1 MRESVA
7 MAPIPWYNAVNK
19 SYRLALQ
26 NLRYEMTKGDLLMN
40 LGEKIKA
47 ARLERHMTQ
56 KDVVGDYITR
66 NMLSK
71 IENGSA
77 TPSVKTLEYL
87 AGALG
92 LPAGYFMNDSNGD
105 ELTPGSVASA
115 RNHFR
120 DGEYEGCVQ
129 VLEGLDMEGGYK
141 DEAMLLLARA
151 KISLSK
157 KAMIDGRYEEAIR
170 LAKEALRH
178 NEDSVYYSAA
188 FRTEAL
194 LLVARCTMELQGDFQ
209 KAMDDY
215 QAAYQD
221 QGLGEFYRITMAEY
235 YIDKG
240 DLENARKEMDSIARL
255 SEATRPAYLMLQ
267 GRMELKDNQFDQ
279 AAKQLEKAEQ
289 LARTTGSN
297 YFMSSLYAMLE
308 QCYREMDDFKKAYH
322 YASMQLQIKE

>member
-1 MRESVA
+1 
-7 MAPIPWYNAVNK
+7 
-19 SYRLALQ
+19 
-26 NLRYEMTKGDLLMN
+26 MN
-40 LGEKIKA
+40 LGEKIKT

-87 AGALG
+87 ASALG
-92 LPAGYFMNDSNGD
+92 LPAGYFMTETNGD
-105 ELTPGSVASA
+105 EFTPGGIASA
-115 RNHFR
+115 RSHFKN
-120 DGEYEGCVQ
+120 GEYEGCIR
-129 VLEGLDMEGGYK
+129 VLESMELDGGYR

-157 KAMIDGRYEEAIR
+157 RAMTDGRYEEAIR
-170 LAKEALRH
+170 LAREAVSH
-178 NEDSVYYSAA
+178 NEETVYQSAA

-194 LLVARCTMELQGDFQ
+194 LLIARCTMELGGDFE

-221 QGLGEFYRITMAEY
+221 QGLGEFYRLTMAEY
-235 YIDKG
+235 YIDQG
-240 DLENARKEMDSIARL
+240 DLPRAKAEMDSIVRL
-255 SEATRPAYLMLQ
+255 SDATKPAYLMLQ
-267 GRMELKDNQFDQ
+267 GRMELKDNQYEQ
-279 AAKQLEKAEQ
+279 AAKQLERAEQ
-289 LARTTGSN
+289 LARNTGSN
-297 YFMSSLYAMLE
+297 FFMSSLYAMLE
-308 QCYREMDDFKKAYH
+308 QCYREMEDFKKAYH

>member
-1 MRESVA
+1 M
-7 MAPIPWYNAVNK
+7 
-19 SYRLALQ
+19 
-26 NLRYEMTKGDLLMN
+26 MN

-47 ARLERHMTQ
+47 ARVERHMTQ

-92 LPAGYFMNDSNGD
+92 LPAGYFMSESTGD
-105 ELTPGSVASA
+105 ELTPGSMASA
-115 RNHFR
+115 RANFKA
-120 DGEYEGCVQ
+120 GEYKGCIQ
-129 VLEGLDMEGGYK
+129 VLEELDMEGGYR

-157 KAMIDGRYEEAIR
+157 RAMTDGRYEEAIR
-170 LAKEALRH
+170 LAKEAIAH
-178 NEDSVYYSAA
+178 NEDTIYQSAA

-194 LLVARCTMELQGDFQ
+194 LLVARCTMELGGDFM

-221 QGLGEFYRITMAEY
+221 QGLGEFYRLTMAEY
-235 YIDKG
+235 YIDQG
-240 DLENARKEMDSIARL
+240 DLEKAKQEMDSIVRL
-255 SEATRPAYLMLQ
+255 SDATKPVYLMLQ
-267 GRMELKDNQFDQ
+267 GRMELKDNQYEQ

-289 LARTTGSN
+289 LARTTGTN
-297 YFMSSLYAMLE
+297 FFMSGLYAMLE

>member
-1 MRESVA
+1 
-7 MAPIPWYNAVNK
+7 
-19 SYRLALQ
+19 
-26 NLRYEMTKGDLLMN
+26 MT

-92 LPAGYFMNDSNGD
+92 LPAGYFMSESGGD
-105 ELTPGSVASA
+105 ELSPGGLVSA
-115 RNHFR
+115 RQHFR
-120 DGEYEGCVQ
+120 DGAYDGCIQ
-129 VLEGLDMEGGYK
+129 VLEELDMDGGYR
-141 DEAMLLLARA
+141 DEALMLLSRA

-157 KAMIDGRYEEAIR
+157 KAMVDGRYEEAIR
-170 LAKEALRH
+170 LAQEAVAH
-178 NEDSVYYSAA
+178 NDESLYVSAA

-194 LLVARCTMELQGDFQ
+194 LLIARCTMELGGNFMR
-209 KAMDDY
+209 ALDDY

-221 QGLGEFYRITMAEY
+221 QGLGEFYRLTMAEY
-235 YIDKG
+235 YIMQGELDSAK
-240 DLENARKEMDSIARL
+240 KEMDSIARL
-255 SEATRPAYLMLQ
+255 SEATKPAYLMLQ
-267 GRMELKDNQFDQ
+267 GQMEIKDNQYEQ

-289 LARTTGSN
+289 LARTTGSS
-297 YFMSSLYAMLE
+297 YFLSSLYAMLE
-308 QCYREMDDFKKAYH
+308 ECYREMEDFKKAYH

>member
-1 MRESVA
+1 
-7 MAPIPWYNAVNK
+7 
-19 SYRLALQ
+19 
-26 NLRYEMTKGDLLMN
+26 MN
-40 LGEKIKA
+40 LGEKIKN

-92 LPAGYFMNDSNGD
+92 LPAGYFMTESNGD
-105 ELTPGSVASA
+105 ELTPGSISDA
-115 RNHFR
+115 RAQFKQGNF
-120 DGEYEGCVQ
+120 DACVQ
-129 VLEGLDMEGGYK
+129 LLEALDMEGGYR
-141 DEAMLLLARA
+141 DEAMLLMARA
-151 KISLSK
+151 KIDLSK
-157 KAMIDGRYEEAIR
+157 KAMAEGRYEEAIR
-170 LAKEALRH
+170 LAQEAISH
-178 NEDSVYYSAA
+178 NDESLYVSTA

-194 LLVARCTMELQGDFQ
+194 LLIARCTMELEGDFL

-215 QAAYQD
+215 QASYQD
-221 QGLGEFYRITMAEY
+221 QGLGEFYHLTMAEY
-235 YIDKG
+235 YIGQG
-240 DLENARKEMDSIARL
+240 DLASAKKEMDSILRL
-255 SEATRPAYLMLQ
+255 SEASKPAYLMLQ
-267 GRMELKDNQFDQ
+267 GNMDLKDSQYEQ

-308 QCYREMDDFKKAYH
+308 QCYREMEDFKKAYH

>member
-1 MRESVA
+1 
-7 MAPIPWYNAVNK
+7 
-19 SYRLALQ
+19 
-26 NLRYEMTKGDLLMN
+26 MN

-87 AGALG
+87 AGVLG

-141 DEAMLLLARA
+141 DEAMLLLAR
-151 KISLSK
+151 
-157 KAMIDGRYEEAIR
+157 
-170 LAKEALRH
+170 
-178 NEDSVYYSAA
+178 
-188 FRTEAL
+188 
-194 LLVARCTMELQGDFQ
+194 
-209 KAMDDY
+209 
-215 QAAYQD
+215 
-221 QGLGEFYRITMAEY
+221 
-235 YIDKG
+235 
-240 DLENARKEMDSIARL
+240 
-255 SEATRPAYLMLQ
+255 
-267 GRMELKDNQFDQ
+267 QF
-279 AAKQLEKAEQ
+279 
-289 LARTTGSN
+289 
-297 YFMSSLYAMLE
+297 
-308 QCYREMDDFKKAYH
+308 
-322 YASMQLQIKE
+322 

>member
-1 MRESVA
+1 
-7 MAPIPWYNAVNK
+7 
-19 SYRLALQ
+19 
-26 NLRYEMTKGDLLMN
+26 MN
-40 LGEKIKA
+40 LGEKIKN

-87 AGALG
+87 ASALG
-92 LPAGYFMNDSNGD
+92 LPAGYFMTESNGD
-105 ELTPGSVASA
+105 ELTPGSISDA
-115 RNHFR
+115 RAQFKQGNF
-120 DGEYEGCVQ
+120 DACVQ
-129 VLEGLDMEGGYK
+129 LLEALDMEGGYR
-141 DEAMLLLARA
+141 DEAMLLMARA
-151 KISLSK
+151 KIGLSK
-157 KAMIDGRYEEAIR
+157 KAMAEGRYEEAIR
-170 LAKEALRH
+170 LAQEAISH
-178 NEDSVYYSAA
+178 NDESLYVSTA

-194 LLVARCTMELQGDFQ
+194 LLIARCTMELEGDFL

-215 QAAYQD
+215 QASYQD
-221 QGLGEFYRITMAEY
+221 QGLGEFYRLTMAEY
-235 YIDKG
+235 YIGQG
-240 DLENARKEMDSIARL
+240 DLASAKKEMDSILRL
-255 SEATRPAYLMLQ
+255 SEASKPAYLMLQ
-267 GRMELKDNQFDQ
+267 GSMDLKDSQYEQ

-308 QCYREMDDFKKAYH
+308 QCYREMEDFKKAYH

>member
-1 MRESVA
+1 
-7 MAPIPWYNAVNK
+7 
-19 SYRLALQ
+19 
-26 NLRYEMTKGDLLMN
+26 MN

-92 LPAGYFMNDSNGD
+92 LPAGYFMTDSNGD

-120 DGEYEGCVQ
+120 NGEYEGCVQ
-129 VLEGLDMEGGYK
+129 VLSGLDMDGGYQ
-141 DEAMLLLARA
+141 DEALLLMARA
-151 KISLSK
+151 KIGLSK
-157 KAMIDGRYEEAIR
+157 KAMTDGRYEEAIR
-170 LAKEALRH
+170 LAKEALAH
-178 NEDSVYYSAA
+178 NDDTIYASAA

-221 QGLGEFYRITMAEY
+221 QGLGEFYRLTMAEY
-235 YIDKG
+235 YIDQG
-240 DLENARKEMDSIARL
+240 DLASAKREMDSIARL
-255 SEATRPAYLMLQ
+255 SEATEPAYLMLQ
-267 GRMELKDNQFDQ
+267 GRMELKDNQYEQ

-289 LARTTGSN
+289 LEQ
-297 YFMSSLYAMLE
+297 SL
-308 QCYREMDDFKKAYH
+308 
-322 YASMQLQIKE
+322 

>member
-1 MRESVA
+1 
-7 MAPIPWYNAVNK
+7 
-19 SYRLALQ
+19 
-26 NLRYEMTKGDLLMN
+26 MN

-92 LPAGYFMNDSNGD
+92 LPAGYFMTETGGD
-105 ELTPGSVASA
+105 ELIPGCVSDA
-115 RNHFR
+115 RSYFKN
-120 DGEYEGCVQ
+120 GEYEACVQ
-129 VLEGLDMEGGYK
+129 VLETLELDGGFR
-141 DEAMLLLARA
+141 EEVTLLLARA
-151 KISLSK
+151 KIGMSK
-157 KAMIDGRYEEAIR
+157 KAMTDGRYEEAIR
-170 LAKEALRH
+170 LAKEAIAH
-178 NEDSVYYSAA
+178 NDESLYVSAA

-194 LLVARCTMELQGDFQ
+194 LLIARCTMELDGDFT
-209 KAMDDY
+209 KALDDY
-215 QAAYQD
+215 QTSYQD
-221 QGLGEFYRITMAEY
+221 QGLGEFYRLTMAEY
-235 YIDKG
+235 YIGQG
-240 DLENARKEMDSIARL
+240 DLAAAKREMDSIARL
-255 SEATRPAYLMLQ
+255 SDTSKPVYLMLQ
-267 GRMELKDNQFDQ
+267 GTMELKDNQYEE
-279 AAKQLEKAEQ
+279 AARQLEKAEQ

-308 QCYREMDDFKKAYH
+308 QCYREMEDFKKAYH

>member
-1 MRESVA
+1 MRKSVA
-7 MAPIPWYNAVNK
+7 MMSGAWYNVVNK
-19 SYRLALQ
+19 SYRIALQ
-26 NLRYEMTKGDLLMN
+26 NYVTKSPRGDLRMN

-129 VLEGLDMEGGYK
+129 VLEGLDMDGGYK

-151 KISLSK
+151 KIGMSK
-157 KAMIDGRYEEAIR
+157 KAMTDGRYEAAIR
-170 LAKEALRH
+170 LAKEALQH
-178 NEDSVYYSAA
+178 NEDTVYYSAA

-194 LLVARCTMELQGDFQ
+194 LLVARCTMELKGDFQ
-209 KAMDDY
+209 KALDDY

-235 YIDKG
+235 YIDQG
-240 DLENARKEMDSIARL
+240 DLDNAKREMDSIARL
-255 SEATRPAYLMLQ
+255 SEATKPAYLMLQ
-267 GRMELKDNQFDQ
+267 GRMELKDNQYEQ

-297 YFMSSLYAMLE
+297 YFMSGLYAMLE
-308 QCYREMDDFKKAYH
+308 QCYREMEDFKKAYH

>member
-1 MRESVA
+1 
-7 MAPIPWYNAVNK
+7 
-19 SYRLALQ
+19 
-26 NLRYEMTKGDLLMN
+26 MT

-47 ARLERHMTQ
+47 ARIERHMTQ

-92 LPAGYFMNDSNGD
+92 LPAGYFMTESTGD
-105 ELTPGSVASA
+105 ELIPSSITSA
-115 RNHFR
+115 RQHFK
-120 DGEYEGCVQ
+120 DGEYEACIHV
-129 VLEGLDMEGGYK
+129 MEDVDLNGGYR
-141 DEAMLLLARA
+141 DEALLLMARA

-157 KAMIDGRYEEAIR
+157 KSMVDGRYEEAIR
-170 LAKEALRH
+170 LAREAISH
-178 NEDSVYYSAA
+178 NDDTLYSSAA

-194 LLVARCTMELQGDFQ
+194 LLVARCTMELGGDFP
-209 KAMDDY
+209 KALEDY

-221 QGLGEFYRITMAEY
+221 QGLGEFYRLTMAEY
-235 YIDKG
+235 YIDQGALDK
-240 DLENARKEMDSIARL
+240 AKTEMDSIAQL
-255 SEATRPAYLMLQ
+255 SEATKPAYLMLQ
-267 GRMELKDNQFDQ
+267 GRMELKDNQYEQ

-289 LARTTGSN
+289 LARTTGSD
-297 YFMSSLYAMLE
+297 YFMSGLYAMLE
-308 QCYREMDDFKKAYH
+308 QCYKEMEDFKKAYH

>member
-1 MRESVA
+1 
-7 MAPIPWYNAVNK
+7 
-19 SYRLALQ
+19 
-26 NLRYEMTKGDLLMN
+26 MN

-240 DLENARKEMDSIARL
+240 DLENARKEMDSI
-255 SEATRPAYLMLQ
+255 
-267 GRMELKDNQFDQ
+267 ELKDNQFDQ

>member
-1 MRESVA
+1 
-7 MAPIPWYNAVNK
+7 
-19 SYRLALQ
+19 
-26 NLRYEMTKGDLLMN
+26 MN

-87 AGALG
+87 AGVLG

-157 KAMIDGRYEEAIR
+157 KAMIDGRYEEATR
-170 LAKEALRH
+170 LAREASGAMRTPCITPQP
-178 NEDSVYYSAA
+178 SAPRRCCWWPGA
-188 FRTEAL
+188 PWSFRGISRRRWTIIRPPIRIRAWANFTGSPWRNTTLIRAIWRMPGRKWTAL
-194 LLVARCTMELQGDFQ
+194 PVCPRPPALPISCCR
-209 KAMDDY
+209 
-215 QAAYQD
+215 AAW
-221 QGLGEFYRITMAEY
+221 
-235 YIDKG
+235 
-240 DLENARKEMDSIARL
+240 S
-255 SEATRPAYLMLQ
+255 S
-267 GRMELKDNQFDQ
+267 KDNQFDQ

>member
-1 MRESVA
+1 
-7 MAPIPWYNAVNK
+7 
-19 SYRLALQ
+19 
-26 NLRYEMTKGDLLMN
+26 MT
-40 LGEKIKA
+40 LGEKIKN

-87 AGALG
+87 ASALG
-92 LPAGYFMNDSNGD
+92 LPAGYFMSESGGD
-105 ELTPGSVASA
+105 EFTPGGMSSA
-115 RNHFR
+115 RAHFR
-120 DGEYEGCVQ
+120 EGEYEGCVQ
-129 VLEGLDMEGGYK
+129 VLSSMDLEGGYR
-141 DEAMLLLARA
+141 DEALLLLARS

-157 KAMIDGRYEEAIR
+157 QAMAAGRNEEAIR
-170 LAKEALRH
+170 LAKEALAH
-178 NEDSVYYSAA
+178 NDDTIYRSAA

-194 LLVARCTMELQGDFQ
+194 LLVARCTMELGGDFD

-221 QGLGEFYRITMAEY
+221 QGLGEFYRLTMAEY
-235 YIDKG
+235 YIDQG
-240 DLENARKEMDSIARL
+240 DLEKARSEMDSIARL
-255 SEATRPAYLMLQ
+255 SEATKPAYLMLQ
-267 GRMELKDNQFDQ
+267 GRMELEDNQYTQ

-289 LARTTGSN
+289 LARGTGSS

-308 QCYREMDDFKKAYH
+308 QCYREMEDFKKAYH
-322 YASMQLQIKE
+322 YASMQLKIKE

>member
-7 MAPIPWYNAVNK
+7 KSSITWYNTVNK
-19 SYRLALQ
+19 SYKIARIIY
-26 NLRYEMTKGDLLMN
+26 NTKPPKGDLLMN

-129 VLEGLDMEGGYK
+129 VLEGLDMDGGYK

-157 KAMIDGRYEEAIR
+157 
-170 LAKEALRH
+170 
-178 NEDSVYYSAA
+178 
-188 FRTEAL
+188 
-194 LLVARCTMELQGDFQ
+194 
-209 KAMDDY
+209 
-215 QAAYQD
+215 
-221 QGLGEFYRITMAEY
+221 
-235 YIDKG
+235 
-240 DLENARKEMDSIARL
+240 
-255 SEATRPAYLMLQ
+255 
-267 GRMELKDNQFDQ
+267 
-279 AAKQLEKAEQ
+279 
-289 LARTTGSN
+289 
-297 YFMSSLYAMLE
+297 
-308 QCYREMDDFKKAYH
+308 
-322 YASMQLQIKE
+322 

>member
-1 MRESVA
+1 
-7 MAPIPWYNAVNK
+7 
-19 SYRLALQ
+19 
-26 NLRYEMTKGDLLMN
+26 MT

-87 AGALG
+87 ANSLG
-92 LPAGYFMNDSNGD
+92 LPAGYFMSESLGD
-105 ELTPGSVASA
+105 ELTPGSLSSA
-115 RNHFR
+115 RQHFR
-120 DGEYEGCVQ
+120 DGEFEGCIR
-129 VLEGLDMEGGYK
+129 VLEEMDLDGGYR

-151 KISLSK
+151 KVSLSK
-157 KAMIDGRYEEAIR
+157 RAMVDGRYEEAIR
-170 LAKEALRH
+170 LAREAVVH
-178 NEDSVYYSAA
+178 NDETIYQSAA

-194 LLVARCTMELQGDFQ
+194 LLVARCTMELGGDFEQ
-209 KAMDDY
+209 AIDEY

-221 QGLGEFYRITMAEY
+221 QGLGEFYRLTMAEY
-235 YIDKG
+235 YISQGELDRAKQ
-240 DLENARKEMDSIARL
+240 EMDSIVRL
-255 SEATRPAYLMLQ
+255 SEATKPAYLMLQ
-267 GRMELKDNQFDQ
+267 GQMEIKDSQFAE

-308 QCYREMDDFKKAYH
+308 QCYREMEDFKKAYH

>member
-1 MRESVA
+1 
-7 MAPIPWYNAVNK
+7 MASGAWYNAVNE
-19 SYRLALQ
+19 SYRIALQ
-26 NLRYEMTKGDLLMN
+26 NYVNESTKGDLLMN

-87 AGALG
+87 AGVLG

-115 RNHFR
+115 RSHFR
-120 DGEYEGCVQ
+120 NGEYEGCVR
-129 VLEGLDMEGGYK
+129 VLEGLDMDGGYK

-151 KISLSK
+151 KIGMSK

-170 LAKEALRH
+170 LAKEALQH
-178 NEDSVYYSAA
+178 NEDTVYYSAA

-209 KAMDDY
+209 KALDDY

-235 YIDKG
+235 YIDQG
-240 DLENARKEMDSIARL
+240 DLDNAKREMDSIARL
-255 SEATRPAYLMLQ
+255 SDATKPAYLMLQ
-267 GRMELKDNQFDQ
+267 GRMELKDNQYEQ

-297 YFMSSLYAMLE
+297 YFMSGLYAMLE
-308 QCYREMDDFKKAYH
+308 QCYREMEDFKKAYH
-322 YASMQLQIKE
+322 YASVQLQIKE

>member
-1 MRESVA
+1 
-7 MAPIPWYNAVNK
+7 
-19 SYRLALQ
+19 
-26 NLRYEMTKGDLLMN
+26 MT
-40 LGEKIKA
+40 LGEKIRA

-92 LPAGYFMNDSNGD
+92 LPAGYFMSESGGD
-105 ELTPGSVASA
+105 ELTPGGLSSA
-115 RNHFR
+115 RQHFK

-129 VLEGLDMEGGYK
+129 VLEGIDMDGGYR

-157 KAMIDGRYEEAIR
+157 KAMTDGRYEESIR
-170 LAKEALRH
+170 LAQEAIEH
-178 NEDSVYYSAA
+178 NESSIYMSAA

-194 LLVARCTMELQGDFQ
+194 LFIARCTMELGGDFM
-209 KAMDDY
+209 KALDNY
-215 QAAYQD
+215 QASYQD
-221 QGLGEFYRITMAEY
+221 QGLGEFYRLTMAEY
-235 YIDKG
+235 YITQGELDSAK
-240 DLENARKEMDSIARL
+240 KEMDSIVRL
-255 SEATRPAYLMLQ
+255 SEATKPAYLMLQ
-267 GRMELKDNQFDQ
+267 GQMEIKDNQYEL

-289 LARTTGSN
+289 LARTTGSS

-308 QCYREMDDFKKAYH
+308 ECYREMEDFKKAYH

>member
-1 MRESVA
+1 
-7 MAPIPWYNAVNK
+7 
-19 SYRLALQ
+19 
-26 NLRYEMTKGDLLMN
+26 MN

-157 KAMIDGRYEEAIR
+157 KAMIDGRYVTANRMLWKKPCWRSMRI
-170 LAKEALRH
+170 ALRMKRMPQFSGWSLRM
-178 NEDSVYYSAA
+178 NSGKPAA
-188 FRTEAL
+188 
-194 LLVARCTMELQGDFQ
+194 
-209 KAMDDY
+209 
-215 QAAYQD
+215 
-221 QGLGEFYRITMAEY
+221 
-235 YIDKG
+235 
-240 DLENARKEMDSIARL
+240 
-255 SEATRPAYLMLQ
+255 
-267 GRMELKDNQFDQ
+267 
-279 AAKQLEKAEQ
+279 
-289 LARTTGSN
+289 
-297 YFMSSLYAMLE
+297 
-308 QCYREMDDFKKAYH
+308 
-322 YASMQLQIKE
+322 

>member
-1 MRESVA
+1 
-7 MAPIPWYNAVNK
+7 
-19 SYRLALQ
+19 
-26 NLRYEMTKGDLLMN
+26 MN

-92 LPAGYFMNDSNGD
+92 LPAGYFMTESNGD
-105 ELTPGSVASA
+105 ELTPGSLSDA
-115 RNHFR
+115 RVQFKLENF
-120 DGEYEGCVQ
+120 ETCVSI
-129 VLEGLDMEGGYK
+129 LDGLDMEGGYR
-141 DEAMLLLARA
+141 DEAKLLLARA
-151 KISLSK
+151 KIGLSK
-157 KAMIDGRYEEAIR
+157 KAMADGRYEESIR
-170 LAKEALRH
+170 LAQEAIAH
-178 NEDSVYYSAA
+178 NDESLYFSTA

-194 LLVARCTMELQGDFQ
+194 LLIARCTMELEGDFP
-209 KAMDDY
+209 KALDDY
-215 QAAYQD
+215 QASYQD
-221 QGLGEFYRITMAEY
+221 QGLGEFYRLTMAEY
-235 YIDKG
+235 YIGQG
-240 DLENARKEMDSIARL
+240 DLTAAKKEMDSIVRL
-255 SEATRPAYLMLQ
+255 SEASKPAYLMLQ
-267 GRMELKDNQFDQ
+267 GSMELKDNQFEE
-279 AAKQLEKAEQ
+279 AAKQLEKAEK

-308 QCYREMDDFKKAYH
+308 QCYREMEDFKKAYH

>member
-1 MRESVA
+1 
-7 MAPIPWYNAVNK
+7 
-19 SYRLALQ
+19 
-26 NLRYEMTKGDLLMN
+26 MN

-47 ARLERHMTQ
+47 ARVERHMTQ

-87 AGALG
+87 ASALG
-92 LPAGYFMNDSNGD
+92 LPAGYFMTESNGD
-105 ELTPGSVASA
+105 EFTPGGIASA
-115 RNHFR
+115 RAHFKNE
-120 DGEYEGCVQ
+120 EYDGCVQ
-129 VLEGLDMEGGYK
+129 VLETLDLDGGYR

-151 KISLSK
+151 KIGQSK
-157 KAMIDGRYEEAIR
+157 KAMTDGRYEEAIR
-170 LAKEALRH
+170 LAREAIAH
-178 NEDSVYYSAA
+178 NEETIYRSVA

-194 LLVARCTMELQGDFQ
+194 LLVARCTMELGGDFE

-221 QGLGEFYRITMAEY
+221 QGLGEFYRLTMAEY
-235 YIDKG
+235 YIDQG
-240 DLENARKEMDSIARL
+240 DLERAKVEMDSIARL
-255 SEATRPAYLMLQ
+255 SDATKPAYLMLQ
-267 GRMELKDNQFDQ
+267 GRMELKDNQFSE

-289 LARTTGSN
+289 LARNTGSS
-297 YFMSSLYAMLE
+297 YFMSTLYAMLE
-308 QCYREMDDFKKAYH
+308 QCYREMEDFKKAYH

>member
-1 MRESVA
+1 
-7 MAPIPWYNAVNK
+7 
-19 SYRLALQ
+19 
-26 NLRYEMTKGDLLMN
+26 MN
-40 LGEKIKA
+40 LGEKIKN

-92 LPAGYFMNDSNGD
+92 LPAGYFMTESNGD
-105 ELTPGSVASA
+105 ELTPGSVSDA
-115 RNHFR
+115 RAQFKLGNH
-120 DGEYEGCVQ
+120 DACVQ
-129 VLEGLDMEGGYK
+129 ILEALNMEGGYR

-151 KISLSK
+151 KIVLSK
-157 KAMIDGRYEEAIR
+157 KAMAEGRYEEAIR
-170 LAKEALRH
+170 LAKEAIAH
-178 NEDSVYYSAA
+178 NDESIYVSTA

-194 LLVARCTMELQGDFQ
+194 LLVARCTMELEGDFL
-209 KAMDDY
+209 KALDDY
-215 QAAYQD
+215 QASYQD
-221 QGLGEFYRITMAEY
+221 QGLGEFYRLTMAEY
-235 YIDKG
+235 YIGQG
-240 DLENARKEMDSIARL
+240 DLAAAKWEMDSILRL
-255 SEATRPAYLMLQ
+255 SEASKPAYLMLQ
-267 GRMELKDNQFDQ
+267 GSMELKDSQYEQ

-289 LARTTGSN
+289 LARSTGSN

-308 QCYREMDDFKKAYH
+308 QCYREMEDFKKAYH

>member
-1 MRESVA
+1 
-7 MAPIPWYNAVNK
+7 
-19 SYRLALQ
+19 
-26 NLRYEMTKGDLLMN
+26 MT

-47 ARLERHMTQ
+47 ARVERHMTQ

-87 AGALG
+87 ASALG
-92 LPAGYFMNDSNGD
+92 LPAGYFMSETGGD
-105 ELTPGSVASA
+105 ELTPGKLVSA
-115 RNHFR
+115 RQRFR
-120 DGEYEGCVQ
+120 EGEYEACLQ
-129 VLEGLDMEGGYK
+129 VLEGLELNGGYR
-141 DEAMLLLARA
+141 DEAMLLLARS

-157 KAMIDGRYEEAIR
+157 KAMTDGRYEEAIR
-170 LAKEALRH
+170 LAKEAIAH
-178 NEDSVYYSAA
+178 NDESIYVSAA

-194 LLVARCTMELQGDFQ
+194 LLVARCTMEQGGDFL

-221 QGLGEFYRITMAEY
+221 QGLGEFYRLTMAEY
-235 YIDKG
+235 YIGQG
-240 DLENARKEMDSIARL
+240 DLESAKREMDSIARL
-255 SEATRPAYLMLQ
+255 SEATKPAYLMLQ
-267 GRMELKDNQFDQ
+267 GQMEIKDNQYEQ

-308 QCYREMDDFKKAYH
+308 QCYREMEDFKKAYH

>member
-1 MRESVA
+1 
-7 MAPIPWYNAVNK
+7 
-19 SYRLALQ
+19 
-26 NLRYEMTKGDLLMN
+26 MT

-47 ARLERHMTQ
+47 ARVERHMTQ

-92 LPAGYFMNDSNGD
+92 LPAGYFMNETTGD
-105 ELTPGSVASA
+105 ELIPSSITSA
-115 RNHFR
+115 RGYFK
-120 DGEYEGCVQ
+120 DGEYEACIQ
-129 VLEGLDMEGGYK
+129 VMEDVDMNGGYR
-141 DEAMLLLARA
+141 DEALLLLARA

-157 KAMIDGRYEEAIR
+157 RAMTDGRYEEAIR
-170 LAKEALRH
+170 LAKEAIGH
-178 NEDSVYYSAA
+178 NDETIYASAA

-194 LLVARCTMELQGDFQ
+194 LLVARCTMELGGDFET
-209 KAMDDY
+209 AMAAY

-221 QGLGEFYRITMAEY
+221 QGLGEFYRLTMAEY

-240 DLENARKEMDSIARL
+240 QLEKAKTEMDSIAQL
-255 SEATRPAYLMLQ
+255 SEATKPAYLMLQ
-267 GRMELKDNQFDQ
+267 GRMEIKDNQYDK
-279 AAKQLEKAEQ
+279 AAKQLEKAEK
-289 LARTTGSN
+289 LARSTGSD
-297 YFMSSLYAMLE
+297 YFMSGLYAMLE
-308 QCYREMDDFKKAYH
+308 QCYREMEDFKKAYH

>member
-1 MRESVA
+1 
-7 MAPIPWYNAVNK
+7 
-19 SYRLALQ
+19 
-26 NLRYEMTKGDLLMN
+26 MT
-40 LGEKIKA
+40 LGEKIKS

-87 AGALG
+87 ADTLG
-92 LPAGYFMNDSNGD
+92 LPAGYFMSESTGD
-105 ELTPGSVASA
+105 ELTPSGLASA
-115 RNHFR
+115 RAHFR
-120 DGEYEGCVQ
+120 AGSFEGCIQ
-129 VLEGLDMEGGYK
+129 VLESMDLDGGYR

-151 KISLSK
+151 KINLAK
-157 KAMIDGRYEEAIR
+157 KAMVDGRYEEATR
-170 LAKEALRH
+170 LARESISH
-178 NEDSVYYSAA
+178 NDETLYTSAA

-194 LLVARCTMELQGDFQ
+194 LLIARCVMEQGGDFQ

-221 QGLGEFYRITMAEY
+221 QGLGEFYRLTMAEY
-235 YIDKG
+235 FITRGELDRAKQ
-240 DLENARKEMDSIARL
+240 EMDSIVRL
-255 SEATRPAYLMLQ
+255 SEATKPAYLMLQ
-267 GRMELKDNQFDQ
+267 GQMELKDNQFEQ

-289 LARTTGSN
+289 LARNTGSS

-308 QCYREMDDFKKAYH
+308 QCYREMEDFKKAYH